1 LFAELEK
8 GLLGEWL
15 GEEISHIFSS
25 GDILNV
31 NLPLFL
37 LFLRVVILD
46 LQVLDA
52 LVGGLLVSEL
62 DSCLIV
68 LLDGGGVCL
77 G

>member
-1 LFAELEK
+1 MFAELEK
-8 GLLGEWL
+8 ELLGEWL
-15 GEEISHIFSS
+15 GEEISYIFSS
-25 GDILNV
+25 EDILNV
-31 NLPLFL
+31 DLPLFL

-46 LQVLDA
+46 LLVLGV

-68 LLDGGGVCL
+68 LFDGSGVCL